1 MSERVG
7 ILGTG
12 LIGASIGMR
21 ARERGMRVV
30 GADARA
36 QNAQLALRRGALD
49 LVGARADV
57 LACDVVVLAGPIDAI
72 VADLRSTDLRASQAS
87 LILDVA
93 SVKVPIVDAGA
104 GIARF
109 VASHPMAGSE
119 RSGPGAAE
127 AALFVGRPW
136 AYVPAGDGAATA
148 AVQAFVRE
156 MGATPYAVDA
166 RAHDRIVA
174 RTSHVPQLFAWLMA
188 RRFEEDDCAAVDG
201 LMGPV
206 ARELSRLSR
215 SDKALW
221 RQILLA
227 NAANVE
233 NELRLLARQLGEAA
247 DALHEGEPPV

>member
-1 MSERVG
+1 MSDSVG

-30 GADARA
+30 GSDARE
-36 QNAQLALRRGALD
+36 QHAQLALRRGALD
-49 LVGARADV
+49 AVGARADV
-57 LACDVVVLAGPIDAI
+57 LACDVVVLASPLAAT
-72 VADLRSTDLRASQAS
+72 VADLHAADVRALQAS
-87 LILDVA
+87 LLLDVA
-93 SVKVPIVDAGA
+93 SVKGPIADAGA

-119 RSGPGAAE
+119 RSGPGAAD
-127 AALFVGRPW
+127 ASLFVGRPW
-136 AYVPAGDGAATA
+136 PYVPAADATATA
-148 AVQAFVRE
+148 AAQRFIRE

-166 RAHDRIVA
+166 SAHDRIVA

-188 RRFEEDDCAAVDG
+188 RRFDEDDSATVDG

-221 RQILLA
+221 REILLA
-227 NAANVE
+227 NAANVAS
-233 NELRLLARQLGEAA
+233 ELRVLSRQLGEAA
-247 DALHEGEPPV
+247 DALEEGEPPI

>member
-1 MSERVG
+1 MSRSIG

-21 ARERGMRVV
+21 ARACGMRVL
-30 GADARA
+30 GMDARP

-49 LVGARADV
+49 EVGERADA
-57 LACDVVVLAGPIDAI
+57 LACDVVVLASPIDAT
-72 VADLRSTDLRASQAS
+72 VADLRSADLRASRAS
-87 LILDVA
+87 LIVDVA
-93 SVKVPIVDAGA
+93 SVKGPIVDAGA

-119 RSGPGAAE
+119 RSGPGAAD
-127 AALFVGRPW
+127 AGLFVGRPW
-136 AYVPAGDGAATA
+136 AYVPAVDASASAAM
-148 AVQAFVRE
+148 QAFARE

-166 RAHDRIVA
+166 RVHDRIVA

-188 RRFEEDDCAAVDG
+188 RRFDEDDCAAIDG

-206 ARELSRLSR
+206 ARELARLSH

-221 RQILLA
+221 REILLA

-233 NELRLLARQLGEAA
+233 SELRLLSRQLNEAA
-247 DALHEGEPPV
+247 DALHEGKPPV

>member
-1 MSERVG
+1 
-7 ILGTG
+7 
-12 LIGASIGMR
+12 MR
-21 ARERGMRVV
+21 ARERGMRAV
-30 GADARA
+30 GADVRL

-49 LVGARADV
+49 AVGSRDEV
-57 LACDVVVLAGPIDAI
+57 LACDVVVLASPIGAT
-72 VADLRSTDLRASQAS
+72 VADLQAPDVRASAAA

-93 SVKVPIVDAGA
+93 SVKGPIVEAGA
-104 GIARF
+104 GIAQF

-119 RSGPGAAE
+119 RSGPGAAD

-136 AYVPAGDGAATA
+136 AYVPATDAAATA
-148 AVQAFVRE
+148 AVQTFVRE

-166 RAHDRIVA
+166 RVHDRIVA

-188 RRFEEDDCAAVDG
+188 RRFDEDDCAAVDG

-215 SDKALW
+215 SDTALW
-221 RQILLA
+221 REILLA

-233 NELRLLARQLGEAA
+233 SELRLLSRQLAEAA

>member
-1 MSERVG
+1 
-7 ILGTG
+7 
-12 LIGASIGMR
+12 
-21 ARERGMRVV
+21 MRVV

-49 LVGARADV
+49 EVGTRADV
-57 LACDVVVLAGPIDAI
+57 LACDVVVLASPIGAT
-72 VADLRSTDLRASQAS
+72 VADLQSADLRASGAS

-93 SVKVPIVDAGA
+93 SVKGPVVDAGA
-104 GIARF
+104 GVARF
-109 VASHPMAGSE
+109 AASHPMAGGE

-136 AYVPAGDGAATA
+136 AYVPAVDPAATV
-148 AVQAFVRE
+148 AVQAFARE

-166 RAHDRIVA
+166 TVHDRIVA

-188 RRFEEDDCAAVDG
+188 RRFDEDDCAVVDG

-221 RQILLA
+221 REILLA
-227 NAANVE
+227 NAVNVE
-233 NELRLLARQLGEAA
+233 NELRLLSRQLAEAA
-247 DALHEGEPPV
+247 DELHKGEEPV

>member
-1 MSERVG
+1 LSGSVG

-49 LVGARADV
+49 EIGERADV
-57 LACDVVVLAGPIDAI
+57 LACDVVVLAAPIDAT
-72 VADLRSTDLRASQAS
+72 VTELQSPDLRASRAS

-93 SVKVPIVDAGA
+93 SVKGPIVDAGA
-104 GIARF
+104 GVARF

-136 AYVPAGDGAATA
+136 AYVPAADAAASA
-148 AVQAFVRE
+148 AMQTFARE

-166 RAHDRIVA
+166 RVHDRIVA

-188 RRFEEDDCAAVDG
+188 RRFDEDDCTAVDG

-221 RQILLA
+221 REILLA

-233 NELRLLARQLGEAA
+233 NELRLLSGQLREAA
-247 DALHEGEPPV
+247 DALHEGKPPV